1 MKISRV
7 MNGHGRIITQLGV
20 CDRYVRSEV
29 GAHIKWVWQFVQHWV
44 TNVSSRRLQTWE
56 QEFESDTTRPNWEDR
71 LYR

>member
-7 MNGHGRIITQLGV
+7 TDGHGRIITQLGV

-29 GAHIKWVWQFVQHWV
+29 GAHIKWVWR
-44 TNVSSRRLQTWE
+44 TSRRLQTWE